1 MKYSWLGEQKQ
12 PTDKTGTNLKW
23 KQNMGFTISFKVND
37 FILLECKLKSSKPHT
52 DHRVF
57 KF

>member
-1 MKYSWLGEQKQ
+1 MKYSWLGEQ
-12 PTDKTGTNLKW
+12 TTYRLDKNRLKW
-23 KQNMGFTISFKVND
+23 KQKMGFTISFKVYD
-37 FILLECKLKSSKPHT
+37 SILLEWKLKSSKPHN

>member
-12 PTDKTGTNLKW
+12 PTNYTRTSLKW
-23 KQNMGFTISFKVND
+23 KQKMGSLSLSKS
-37 FILLECKLKSSKPHT
+37 ILLEWKLKNSKPHN